1 MEKIIDK
8 VKRYTEEIME
18 DRLEGNEIDVEKSLL
33 NEYSFSSIDVM
44 DLLIKIRD
52 EFFMD
57 NQDFDAM
64 EMLNMIYEEY
74 ECGLLT
80 VKSISKIMYDLS
92 NKCIE
97 GDIENV

>member
-1 MEKIIDK
+1 MDVIIDK
-8 VKRYTEEIME
+8 VKQYAEEIME
-18 DRLEGNEIDVEKSLL
+18 DRLEGNALDVEKSLL

-64 EMLNMIYEEY
+64 EMLDMIYEEY
-74 ECGLLT
+74 ESGMLT
-80 VKSISKIMYDLS
+80 VKSISIIILS
-92 NKCIE
+92 YLKSS
-97 GDIENV
+97 